1 MTQDKFREYRLF
13 GRRLGSPL
21 SPRQQCLF
29 DELLPRVRVE
39 NSAVYRDTT
48 QLTELFGGMFTRFHL
63 EIGFGGAEHLIWQAQ
78 RARDVGFIGC
88 EPFINGVVK
97 LLTAIEEAKLENI
110 RICDD
115 DARDLLDRLPSSCLE
130 KVYVL
135 FPDPWPK
142 KRHHKRRFINQ
153 KSLNQLARAM
163 MPGAHLCFASDIADY
178 ITWTQSHIADNRHF
192 ELVDMEPVERPRT
205 RYEQKAV
212 KAARASTYLTFACI
226 K

>member
-1 MTQDKFREYRLF
+1 MTQKKFRQYRLF
-13 GRRLGSPL
+13 GRRLGSSL
-21 SPRQQCLF
+21 SPRQQRLI
-29 DELLPRVRVE
+29 DELLPQVQVD
-39 NSAVYRDTT
+39 NSAVYKDTG
-48 QLTELFGGMFTRFHL
+48 QLTKLFGGTFTRFHL

-78 RARDVGFIGC
+78 QAPDVGFIGC

-97 LLTAIEEAKLENI
+97 LLTAIEEAKLDNI

-115 DARDLLDRLPSSCLE
+115 DARDLLDRLPESCLE

-153 KSLNQLARAM
+153 QTLNQLARTM
-163 MPGAHLCFASDIADY
+163 KPCAHLYFASDIADY
-178 ITWTQSHIADNRHF
+178 ITWTQGHIADNRYF
-192 ELVDMEPVERPRT
+192 ELTETQAMERPQT
-205 RYEQKAV
+205 RYEQKA
-212 KAARASTYLTFACI
+212 ARAGRTSTYLTFACI